1 MGVRVPPLPN
11 GDSMS
16 FKIEEISSTEKK
28 ALFDI
33 DKDEVAKTYLSVV
46 KLFQKDADL
55 KGFRKGKVPLKVV
68 ESIYTEQIDEEIKTR
83 IINDNLRVL
92 AAEEKINIVKTSN
105 LQFKDFDKDKKFQ
118 FSFNFE
124 LIPDINLGN
133 YKSLEVEKEVFSIE
147 QKDIDK
153 AIENLLVNFAS
164 NEEVVKR
171 KKIQKKD
178 ILSINFSGE
187 VGGVIVK
194 DLVRENAMIELGNDS
209 LIPDIEIKIKSMTLN
224 EEKIFDVTYPK
235 DFPIAEAAGKVVSC
249 KVLIN
254 KIYKKV
260 IPKLDDDFM
269 AKLGIESKEK
279 LEERV
284 ASDLERSSNEKS
296 EASLRRNI
304 GDKLINDNQF
314 EFPLSFL
321 SDEEKRLES
330 EYLGRMNEK
339 GIKMN
344 EVDEKTKEL
353 IKESALRNVK
363 LALIFAE
370 ISKVENIVVG
380 EEEVEQVISSIAKSQ
395 NTQVSK
401 VKNYYKDNNLMDDVK
416 VKLTDEKVIRFLVS
430 EAKIKEVKPN
440 VVK

>member
-1 MGVRVPPLPN
+1 
-11 GDSMS
+11 MS

-33 DKDEVAKTYLSVV
+33 DKDEVSKTYLSVV

-124 LIPDINLGN
+124 LIPDINLGS

>member
-1 MGVRVPPLPN
+1 MILL
-11 GDSMS
+11 
-16 FKIEEISSTEKK
+16 I
-28 ALFDI
+28 
-33 DKDEVAKTYLSVV
+33 
-46 KLFQKDADL
+46 
-55 KGFRKGKVPLKVV
+55 
-68 ESIYTEQIDEEIKTR
+68 
-83 IINDNLRVL
+83 
-92 AAEEKINIVKTSN
+92 
-105 LQFKDFDKDKKFQ
+105 FQ

-124 LIPDINLGN
+124 LIPEINLGT

-153 AIENLLVNFAS
+153 AIENLLINFAS

-178 ILSINFSGE
+178 ILSINFSGQVE
-187 VGGVIVK
+187 GVIVK

-209 LIPDIEIKIKSMTLN
+209 LIPDIETKIKTMTLE
-224 EEKIFDVTYPK
+224 EEKTFDVTYPK
-235 DFPIAEAAGKVVSC
+235 DFPIAEAAGKVVNC
-249 KVLIN
+249 TVLIN
-254 KIYKKV
+254 KIYKKT
-260 IPKLDDDFM
+260 IPKLDDDFI

-284 ASDLERSSNEKS
+284 ASDLERSSDEKS
-296 EASLRRNI
+296 EASLRKNI
-304 GDKLINDNQF
+304 GDKLINDNKF
-314 EFPLSFL
+314 EFPKSFL
-321 SDEEKRLES
+321 NDEEKRLES

-370 ISKVENIVVG
+370 ISKLENIVVG
-380 EEEVEQVISSIAKSQ
+380 EEELEQVIASIAKSQ

-401 VKNYYKDNNLMDDVK
+401 IKKYYKDNNLMDDVR

-430 EAKIKEVKPN
+430 EAKIKEVKPK
-440 VVK
+440 VAK

>member
-1 MGVRVPPLPN
+1 
-11 GDSMS
+11 
-16 FKIEEISSTEKK
+16 
-28 ALFDI
+28 
-33 DKDEVAKTYLSVV
+33 
-46 KLFQKDADL
+46 
-55 KGFRKGKVPLKVV
+55 
-68 ESIYTEQIDEEIKTR
+68 
-83 IINDNLRVL
+83 
-92 AAEEKINIVKTSN
+92 
-105 LQFKDFDKDKKFQ
+105 
-118 FSFNFE
+118 
-124 LIPDINLGN
+124 
-133 YKSLEVEKEVFSIE
+133 
-147 QKDIDK
+147 
-153 AIENLLVNFAS
+153 
-164 NEEVVKR
+164 
-171 KKIQKKD
+171 
-178 ILSINFSGE
+178 
-187 VGGVIVK
+187 
-194 DLVRENAMIELGNDS
+194 MIELGNDS

-401 VKNYYKDNNLMDDVK
+401 VKKYYKDNNLMDDVK